1 VKFKVTNKLNYLPE
15 NILRSVGYFAIFD
28 RKTQKRSFVRKLS
41 NERYPR
47 FHLYLKEENNEII
60 FDLHL
65 DQSKTV
71 YSGAKAHNAD
81 YDSPEVK
88 QELVRIFQEVKKAI
102 PQEVERK
109 TIESENKNQKEK
121 QSEPNWLVKL
131 FVKNKKS

>member
-1 VKFKVTNKLNYLPE
+1 MKFKVTNKLNYLPE

-28 RKTQKRSFVRKLS
+28 RKTQKGSFVRKLTG
-41 NERYPR
+41 ERYPR
-47 FHLYLKEENNEII
+47 FHLYLKEIENEII

-71 YSGAKAHNAD
+71 YSGSKAHNAD

-102 PQEVERK
+102 PQK
-109 TIESENKNQKEK
+109 TEEENNLENKEEK
-121 QSEPNWLVKL
+121 NKKTEPNWLAKL
-131 FVKNKKS
+131 FGKNKK

>member
-1 VKFKVTNKLNYLPE
+1 MT
-15 NILRSVGYFAIFD
+15 
-28 RKTQKRSFVRKLS
+28 

-102 PQEVERK
+102 PEE
-109 TIESENKNQKEK
+109 IEKKLNNSKNETGQNKK
-121 QSEPNWLVKL
+121 SEPNWLAKL
-131 FVKNKKS
+131 FGKNKNS